1 MVLAIGAKE
10 KNLASES
17 YAGYLESLTERRVSR
32 KDWKAARLWIF
43 EGDALRK
50 RVQAMQRC

>member
-32 KDWKAARLWIF
+32 KDWKAARLLDI
-43 EGDALRK
+43 
-50 RVQAMQRC
+50 